1 MARCNVTEKELID
14 NQNKLCLR
22 FENGGHNIYSDVFIQ
37 PIGIER
43 VPGKK

>member
-1 MARCNVTEKELID
+1 MERCNVTAKEIAD
-14 NQNKLCLR
+14 HQNKLCLR
-22 FENGGHNIYSDVFIQ
+22 FEDGGHDIYSDVFIQ